1 MINIHNNGLNFRDF
15 TFVDDV
21 VKILEKSLK
30 KKISNKIINI
40 CRSKPI
46 KTIHLVQLI
55 EKIFKKTVKIR
66 KIGFVKGEMLKTHGS
81 NKFLKN
87 NFGRLVF
94 TDIKVG
100 LNTTINSFK
109 KNDC

>member
-1 MINIHNNGLNFRDF
+1 MI
-15 TFVDDV
+15 
-21 VKILEKSLK
+21 SPS
-30 KKISNKIINI
+30 KKIFNI

-81 NKFLKN
+81 NSLLKKILKV
-87 NFGRLVF
+87 LVLQ
-94 TDIKVG
+94 I
-100 LNTTINSFK
+100 
-109 KNDC
+109 